1 MSPYERIPAEEAP
14 PSPETNHNTN
24 PQPGINAA
32 ESVPNPTVPSESSG
46 PNSNSNTNST
56 RTIPTNEY
64 IAPSTQPLTSSNTT
78 PTTVQSDIESGTPT
92 DNDSDTDSNTHLE
105 EAMLHATHESTI
117 ASLMVEREYNRR
129 GSSVCVVILILVL
142 FRLWLEALFE
152 GDVALMIISSMMTV
166 YIYAWRRHRELMEES
181 LTMQIEQ
188 EQERMRE
195 SGEETGI
202 EVGNVRHEEEDHDG
216 DGAESRAERRRRRRA
231 RRDLMANI
239 NDFEGLHN
247 FMVRN
252 NEDHVDL
259 EMLGFQAQLAFAI
272 MESQRHIIQTGGYGR
287 PDDDGANETRGVSD
301 AVKAAWRSFEYDVND
316 PIVQKCEDLKPHKN
330 EDPSCCICLCEY
342 EEKET
347 LIQLNCGHVYH
358 KSCIDS
364 WCQNHTRCPL
374 CNQDLEPQEDTSS
387 GSIV

>member
-1 MSPYERIPAEEAP
+1 
-14 PSPETNHNTN
+14 
-24 PQPGINAA
+24 
-32 ESVPNPTVPSESSG
+32 
-46 PNSNSNTNST
+46 
-56 RTIPTNEY
+56 
-64 IAPSTQPLTSSNTT
+64 
-78 PTTVQSDIESGTPT
+78 
-92 DNDSDTDSNTHLE
+92 
-105 EAMLHATHESTI
+105 
-117 ASLMVEREYNRR
+117 
-129 GSSVCVVILILVL
+129 
-142 FRLWLEALFE
+142 
-152 GDVALMIISSMMTV
+152 
-166 YIYAWRRHRELMEES
+166 MEES
-181 LTMQIEQ
+181 LTMQIER
-188 EQERMRE
+188 EQERMRERDGE

-202 EVGNVRHEEEDHDG
+202 EVGNVNVNSRHHEEEDHDG
-216 DGAESRAERRRRRRA
+216 AESRADERRRRRRA

-252 NEDHVDL
+252 HDDHVDL

-272 MESQRHIIQTGGYGR
+272 MESQRHLIETGGYGR

-301 AVKAAWRSFEYDVND
+301 GVKAAWKSFEYDVND

-342 EEKET
+342 EEGET

-374 CNQDLEPQEDTSS
+374 CNQDLEPQQEDTTSS
-387 GSIV
+387 GPGSIV